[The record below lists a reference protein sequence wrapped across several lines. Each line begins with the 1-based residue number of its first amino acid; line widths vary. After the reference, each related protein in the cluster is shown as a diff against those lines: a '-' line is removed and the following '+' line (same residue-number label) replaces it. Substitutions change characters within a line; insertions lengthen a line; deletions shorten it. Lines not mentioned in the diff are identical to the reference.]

1 MTPLKE
7 KGWRGL
13 KICHVVTDSIVFKQQ
28 IYCLFLQKGGE
39 GAGGWFVD
47 IIVVWSL
54 ILKLILIK
62 SNIFSFGGSVTL
74 KQAILLPNIC
84 TFRMESNFKHL

>member
-1 MTPLKE
+1 MWLQILLFLNN
-7 KGWRGL
+7 R
-13 KICHVVTDSIVFKQQ
+13 SIVFF
-28 IYCLFLQKGGE
+28 CRKGGE

-84 TFRMESNFKHL
+84 TFRMESNLKHL